1 MESSIK
7 AKVNEYYPLFLAWLF
22 LIKKGDG
29 IMLSFLKPAPHISRM
44 PEEKIPSA
52 YKRYRLQMFISIY
65 FGYFLYY
72 FVRSNFALAKV
83 YFIQQGF
90 TKTEIGFVASALGMA
105 YGISKFVMGNV
116 SDRSNPRFF
125 LAIGL
130 ILSGVVNIFIPN
142 APNIMFMFVLMLL
155 NGWFQG
161 MGWPPCGRIMTHW
174 FSDNE
179 RGVKMS
185 IWNTA
190 HNIGG
195 GFIATIVLI
204 GVSLFGTW
212 KGAFYLPAALAICG
226 GFVYM
231 IFARDTPQSVG
242 LPPIEEYRNDY
253 PEVEENVEDAEAEL
267 TAKEILFKYVLN
279 NKLLW
284 CIAIANVFVYL
295 VRYGVINWVPTYL
308 SEVRHFNIKDSSIA
322 FALFE
327 YSAIPGTIIVG
338 WISDHIFNGRRAP
351 IGIICMVGVSIATFI
366 YWKSTSPMAIYC
378 SLAAIGALIY
388 GPVMLIGVSALDL
401 VPKKAAGTAAGF
413 TGLFGYMGGE
423 VLAEMAMGAI
433 VDKYSWNG
441 GFIMLIVSCVLAI
454 VFLSFTWNTH
464 NIKDKTAA

>member
-1 MESSIK
+1 
-7 AKVNEYYPLFLAWLF
+7 
-22 LIKKGDG
+22 
-29 IMLSFLKPAPHISRM
+29 MLKFLKPAPFVKRL
-44 PEEKIPSA
+44 PEEEIAPT
-52 YKRYRLQMFISIY
+52 YKRYRIQIFISIY
-65 FGYFLYY
+65 VGYLLYY

-83 YFIQQGF
+83 YLIQQGF
-90 TKTEIGFVASALGMA
+90 TKVEIGLIASALGLS

-116 SDRSNPRFF
+116 SDRSNPRYF

-130 ILSGVVNIFIPN
+130 ILSGVVNLFLPN
-142 APNIMFMFVLMLL
+142 ATNVAFMFVLMLL

-174 FSDNE
+174 FSDRE

-195 GFIATIVLI
+195 GFIATIALI

-212 KGAFYLPAALAICG
+212 KGTFYLPAIIAIVG
-226 GFVYM
+226 GVVYT

-242 LPPIEEYRNDY
+242 LPPIEEFKNDY
-253 PEVEENVEDAEAEL
+253 PEYEVEGIDAEEEL

-308 SEVRHFNIKDSSIA
+308 QEVRNFNPKDSSIA

-327 YSAIPGTIIVG
+327 YAAIPGTIIVG
-338 WISDHIFNGRRAP
+338 WISDHIFHGRRAP
-351 IGIICMVGVSIATFI
+351 MGVICMVGVAIATMV
-366 YWKSTSPMAIYC
+366 YWKSTSPLAINC
-378 SLAAIGALIY
+378 ALASIGALIY

-413 TGLFGYMGGE
+413 TGLFGYMGGQ
-423 VLAEMAMGAI
+423 VLAEVAMGMV
-433 VDKYSWNG
+433 VDKFNWDG
-441 GFIMLIVSCVLAI
+441 GFIMLIISSVLAI
-454 VFLSFTWNTH
+454 VFLSFTWNAH
-464 NIKDKTAA
+464 NTKEKANA